1 LAGALFSATQ
11 LRVLG
16 LLFDQAGRSFTIS
29 DLILL
34 AHSGSGAVQREL
46 ARLTESGLVEAFE
59 IEGRRKYRARRSSP
73 IFEELRSII
82 EKTVGVVGQ
91 LRAAFESTSA
101 PIRFA
106 MLFGSVAKGADR
118 AESDIDV
125 LIVSDDMRL
134 EDAYRL
140 LGPIEERTRR
150 KVSPTIL
157 TTKEFES
164 RRRSGNPFLKKILAG
179 PHVVLVGEEDD
190 LEGTR
195 RPGKARQAQG

>member
-16 LLFDQAGRSFTIS
+16 LLFDQADRSFTIS

-34 AHSGSGAVQREL
+34 AQSGSGAVQREI

-59 IEGRRKYRARRSSP
+59 IEGRRKYRASRSSP

-91 LRAAFESTSA
+91 LRSAFESTSS

-106 MLFGSVAKGADR
+106 MLFGSVAKGTDR

-134 EDAYRL
+134 EEAYRL
-140 LGPIEERTRR
+140 LGPVEEHARR

-164 RRRSGNPFLKKILAG
+164 RRRSGNPFLKKVLAG

-190 LEGTR
+190 FEGTR
-195 RPGKARQAQG
+195 RSR